1 MFQLCVC
8 CATCQHHAG
17 GICHATRT
25 GHSPR
30 LLHTTRSGHSPRLL
44 HAARTSYSPRLLHA
58 FRYLLKQPISVV
70 LGDDGRVAV
79 GDAHAVEDVPHLLEF
94 AAVESLALVRRL
106 TQLPAGGFH
115 VVHDEQR

>member
-1 MFQLCVC
+1 MISSTSDKMF
-8 CATCQHHAG
+8 
-17 GICHATRT
+17 
-25 GHSPR
+25 
-30 LLHTTRSGHSPRLL
+30 
-44 HAARTSYSPRLLHA
+44 
-58 FRYLLKQPISVV
+58 KQPISVG

>member
-1 MFQLCVC
+1 MTLDFANSTNLLYFC
-8 CATCQHHAG
+8 
-17 GICHATRT
+17 
-25 GHSPR
+25 HSP
-30 LLHTTRSGHSPRLL
+30 LQ
-44 HAARTSYSPRLLHA
+44 
-58 FRYLLKQPISVV
+58 FLKQPISVG

-79 GDAHAVEDVPHLLEF
+79 GDAHPVEDVPHLLEF